1 MNTNHH
7 TLHLNGLSGASP
19 LAFLAAMGTF
29 RLIAELFPESTARL
43 YWIPVGGSWTAV
55 LLSSKEMEPEQ
66 LVKILHKHLTSRANS
81 SAFTVADN
89 LKMPASQFRVYA
101 TNAAFAWVNDSDS
114 AWAEFAAAFGSDG
127 VLDDDGMI
135 EDTAFRT
142 MSGAGHQHFL
152 KFMNE
157 LAGDT
162 SESQLTEALFGPWQY
177 RDVGFSM
184 RWDPEDDR
192 RYALRWYNPSGDAAR
207 NVRGANRLAIE
218 GLRLFPTMPSTS
230 HLATTGYSGQ
240 KANNTFW
247 SWPIWE
253 MPISLDA
260 CRSLL
265 AHVELTKPQPSSAL
279 CQAIGIAAILRS
291 QRVTNGK
298 FRNFTPAQIVAG

>member
-1 MNTNHH
+1 MNINQH
-7 TLHLNGLSGASP
+7 TLHLNGLNGASP
-19 LAFLAAMGTF
+19 VAFLAAMGTF
-29 RLIAELFPESTARL
+29 RLVAELFPERTVRL
-43 YWIPVGGSWTAV
+43 CWIPLGGSWTAA
-55 LLSSKEMEPEQ
+55 LHTSGKIEPEQ
-66 LVKILHKHLTSRANS
+66 LVGALHKHLASRANS
-81 SAFTVADN
+81 SALTVADN

-101 TNAAFAWVNDSDS
+101 NDSASAWMNGSDS

-127 VLDDDGMI
+127 VLDDEGLI

-152 KFMNE
+152 RFMNE

-192 RYALRWYNPSGDAAR
+192 RYALRWFNPSGDAAR

-218 GLRLFPTMPSTS
+218 GLRLFPTMPSTTN
-230 HLATTGYSGQ
+230 LATTGYSGQ
-240 KANNTFW
+240 KASNTFW

-253 MPISLDA
+253 APISLDA

-265 AHVELTKPQPSSAL
+265 AHAELTKPQPSSAL
-279 CQAIGIAAILRS
+279 CQALGVIAVLRS
-291 QRVTNGK
+291 QRITTGK
-298 FRNFTPAQIVAG
+298 FRNFTPAQVVTS